1 MGKPL
6 VVAIIGWAIGLH
18 ILPTGACAHPV
29 SVSRV
34 LVYVEPELLN
44 AEVQVFLEDLFL
56 FHQLKTDSRD
66 YLSNSEI
73 GKGVRLHREF
83 VRQRFQILDVDGRVI
98 EPKRVELIGWQVPE
112 EGVPIAELMSHQLT
126 FAMRFEPFSKPPE
139 FLTFLQKFSD
149 EEAILPS
156 EMTLRVQQ
164 EGQPEA
170 KAVSLRPHKP
180 HIMRLRWDGPQLGNS
195 ELVASQKNDGDARRE
210 AWLSKAKEETLGISD
225 YSSVYSFLYVEPRQV
240 RHEILV
246 PLRTLAQALALKH
259 ADDSFL
265 THQEQSNAIPKIAKY
280 FGDGVPIS
288 INGNEINAQ
297 LETCQF
303 FGLELKDFAAA
314 REEEDVSI
322 ATGRVGV
329 IFSYTPPKRVQTVSM
344 TWNQFSDSWWSVPV
358 AVIAG
363 DRTEKKVL
371 SRIGKRNHLEWTLEE
386 SPEQATFSAIPVG
399 SRQRRF
405 SWSAGV
411 VWLAIVLASVT
422 APSLCWRGR
431 SSRKVLTGLTVLSVL
446 ALWSSLLRP
455 IVVERVWPE
464 VLPSSVETKQIFL
477 PLHRNIYSSM
487 EYVSD
492 EQIYDALEQS
502 VAGETLTEIYR
513 QLHRNLT
520 MKDQGGAV
528 ARVEDVQV
536 KRSESQPVKD
546 KSQAPTFQHLCQ
558 WEVTGTVEHWGHL
571 HRRRQAHEA
580 LFTVCATDGY
590 WKIVHW
596 ELLDERLL
604 DTSVTVRQ

>member
-1 MGKPL
+1 MGKTR
-6 VVAIIGWAIGLH
+6 VVAKIGWAIALC
-18 ILPTGACAHPV
+18 ILPAGVCAHPV

-34 LVYVEPELLN
+34 LVYVEPEQLN

-66 YLSNSEI
+66 YLSTDEI

-83 VRQRFQILDVDGRVI
+83 VRQRFKILDVNGRVI
-98 EPKRVELIGWQVPE
+98 KPKRVELIGWQAPE

-126 FAMRFEPFSKPPE
+126 FALRFEPFSKSPE

-170 KAVSLRPHKP
+170 EAVSLRPHKP
-180 HIMRLRWDGPQLGNS
+180 HIMRLRWDGPQLDES
-195 ELVASQKNDGDARRE
+195 HADDSKKNGGSARRE
-210 AWLSKAKEETLGISD
+210 AWLAKAKEETLGISD
-225 YSSVYSFLYVEPRQV
+225 YSSVYSFLYIEPRQV

-246 PLRTLAQALALKH
+246 PLRTLAQALELEH
-259 ADDSFL
+259 ADSSFL
-265 THQEQSNAIPKIAKY
+265 THQEQTNAIPRIAKY
-280 FGDGVPIS
+280 FGDGVPIA
-288 INGNEINAQ
+288 INGVEIQPQ

-303 FGLELKDFAAA
+303 FGLELKDLAQASD
-314 REEEDVSI
+314 EEDI
-322 ATGRVGV
+322 ATATGRVGI
-329 IFSYTPPKRVQTVSM
+329 IFSYTPPKRVQTVAM

-363 DRTEKKVL
+363 DQTEKKVL
-371 SRIGKRNHLEWTLEE
+371 SRIGKRNRLEWTLEA
-386 SPEQATFSAIPVG
+386 PAQTTFSAISVAP
-399 SRQRRF
+399 RQRRF
-405 SWSAGV
+405 SWSAGA
-411 VWLAIVLASVT
+411 VWLAIALASVT
-422 APSLCWRGR
+422 APLLCWRG
-431 SSRKVLTGLTVLSVL
+431 SRRRKALTGLTVLSAVV
-446 ALWSSLLRP
+446 LWSSLFRP
-455 IVVERVWPE
+455 VVLGRVWPE

-492 EQIYDALEQS
+492 EEIYDALEQS

-536 KRSESQPVKD
+536 KRSELEQ
-546 KSQAPTFQHLCQ
+546 KSRHPQTFQHLCQ

-580 LFTVCATDGY
+580 LFTVRAVDGY

-596 ELLDERLL
+596 DLLDERLL